1 MVILPLI
8 DLLVI
13 LGSGTLLVGSVMKAI
28 DVSTY
33 FKPAILGLSSV
44 DFLLMTGVF
53 WILALSLAA
62 RTWVKLNEPK
72 LLEVRRKQVAA
83 EARRNTQRVGYR
95 LDEADGEGQATREAA
110 AGER

>member
-8 DLLVI
+8 DLLII
-13 LGSGTLLVGSVMKAI
+13 LGSATLLVGSVMKAI

-33 FKPAILGLSSV
+33 LKPVILGLTSV

-53 WILALSLAA
+53 WILALILAA
-62 RTWVKLNEPK
+62 RTWVKLNEPN
-72 LLEVRRKQVAA
+72 LLELRRKQVAA
-83 EARRNTQRVGYR
+83 EARRNTQPVGYR

>member
-8 DLLVI
+8 DLLII
-13 LGSGTLLVGSVMKAI
+13 LGSATLLVGSVMKAI

-33 FKPAILGLSSV
+33 LKPTILGLSSV

-53 WILALSLAA
+53 WLLALILAA

-72 LLEVRRKQVAA
+72 LLELRRKQVAA
-83 EARRNTQRVGYR
+83 EARRNTQPVGYR